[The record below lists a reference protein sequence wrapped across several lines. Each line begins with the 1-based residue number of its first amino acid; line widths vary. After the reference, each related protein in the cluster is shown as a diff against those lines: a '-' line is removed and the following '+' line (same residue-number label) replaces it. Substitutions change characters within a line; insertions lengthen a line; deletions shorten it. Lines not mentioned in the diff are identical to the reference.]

1 MKTIAYIFLLSLCL
15 FATPLIAQKHAQ
27 ADADNAFSQGD
38 YDKAMNLYRKAY
50 EYISNQHNMKGTMKI
65 KASIIFQIAE
75 CYRMKGDFQ
84 REIEEYSKALKAK
97 YDDSIAAKRYIEEA
111 KEHLPKYD
119 STGNHFSNQM
129 KIQGDSAEMKK

>member
-1 MKTIAYIFLLSLCL
+1 MKTIAYIFLLVFCL

-38 YDKAMNLYRKAY
+38 YEKAIDLYCKAY

-97 YDDSIAAKRYIEEA
+97 CDDSVAAKRYIEEA
-111 KEHLPKYD
+111 KEHVPKYD
-119 STGNHFSNQM
+119 SASTHFTNQM
-129 KIQGDSAEMKK
+129 KINGDSAGRKK